1 MCLQFPQFWLSGY
14 LGVFL
19 VYLQFWLFVY
29 LVVILVCLQFLQFWL
44 FGYLVVILVY
54 LQFAHWWLSKQETDG
69 HNDTLLTSATNAN
82 DFCILILH
90 V

>member
-1 MCLQFPQFWLSGY
+1 MCLQFPQFWFSG
-14 LGVFL
+14 
-19 VYLQFWLFVY
+19 Y
-29 LVVILVCLQFLQFWL
+29 LVVILVYLQFLQFWL

-54 LQFAHWWLSKQETDG
+54 LQFAHWWFSKQETDG

-82 DFCILILH
+82 DFCILILR